1 MATGNGRRLFL
12 LLIIYL
18 GFISLGL
25 PDGSLGVAWPGMYRD
40 LGLPIGSLGVLM
52 VLITVLSGISGFS
65 SGRVIKRFG
74 TGPVVLA
81 SCAATGGALM
91 MISHATGLGWLLL
104 AMIPLGLGAGAV
116 DAGLN
121 GYVARHFSGRQM
133 NWLHACWGIGA
144 SLGPIIMGAAIAANN
159 GWRGGYAIIATAQ
172 LSLAAVFLFTLGLWR
187 AVPERRIQNADTAE
201 GETQGGKARASSF
214 AGWLSVTIFMIYTSV
229 ESTAGLWAASILMV
243 GRGLPADVAAGSA
256 AAFYGAITVGRIGAG
271 MIVDRLGNRR
281 VIACSGLLALAGAVL
296 FAFAQSAIPAVTAL
310 ILMGLGFAP
319 VYPCLMHEVPK
330 RFVGEDVQVVIGRQ
344 SGAGAIG
351 MALLPAVAGWL
362 AGFSLE
368 AITWALI
375 AGVLL
380 LLMAIRRLNR
390 IA

>member
-1 MATGNGRRLFL
+1 MANGNWRALFL

-25 PDGSLGVAWPGMYRD
+25 PDGSLGVAWPGMYPE
-40 LGLPIGSLGVLM
+40 LQLPIGSLGALM

-65 SGRVIKRFG
+65 SGRIIARFG

-81 SCAATGGALM
+81 SCAATGSALM
-91 MISHATGLGWLLL
+91 MISHASGLAWLLL
-104 AMIPLGLGAGAV
+104 ATVPLGFGAGAV

-133 NWLHACWGIGA
+133 NWLHACWGVGA
-144 SLGPIIMGAAIAANN
+144 SLGPIIMGTAIAQGS
-159 GWRGGYAIIATAQ
+159 GWRSGYAVIATAQ
-172 LSLAAVFLFTLGLWR
+172 LSLATIFLCTLGLWR
-187 AVPERRIQNADTAE
+187 TVPERRIQNLNTD
-201 GETQGGKARASSF
+201 GVPPKSGKMRANSF
-214 AGWLSVTIFMIYTSV
+214 AGWLSVAIFMIYTSV
-229 ESTAGLWAASILMV
+229 EATAGLWAASILMV
-243 GRGLPADVAAGSA
+243 GRGMPTDVAAGSA

-271 MIVDRLGNRR
+271 VIVDRLGNRR
-281 VIACSGLLALAGAVL
+281 VIACSGLLALGGAVL
-296 FAFAQSAIPAVTAL
+296 FAFANSAVPAATAL
-310 ILMGLGFAP
+310 ILLGLGFAP
-319 VYPCLMHEVPK
+319 IYPCLMHEVPR
-330 RFVGEDVQVVIGRQ
+330 RFVAEDAQIVIGRQ

-351 MALLPAVAGWL
+351 MALLPAIAGWIASL
-362 AGFSLE
+362 SLE

-380 LLMAIRRLNR
+380 LLTAIRRLNR